1 MLQFD
6 KEKPAGGYSENEIR
20 SMIAEKERAME
31 KIREEEA
38 QAFKAYVQSLQT
50 DTK

>member
-1 MLQFD
+1 MLIIDFSKTKKD
-6 KEKPAGGYSENEIR
+6 
-20 SMIAEKERAME
+20 RAME